1 MLVLILIILLFR
13 GISAQPTNVATQP
26 VGWTSGI
33 QAAEERIAS
42 VYTTPQLQPLPV
54 VAVESFLVEMGGE
67 RWYDLAV
74 LILSDP
80 GRHIHL
86 QTFTQ
91 MTPIPT
97 AVISVLREDTP
108 QDYPLRNTGF
118 KVTIGSVM
126 ARNLQVERSNWHQAL
141 TGVSR
146 REIILSAAKQLAGL
160 YKNSLNEN

>member
-1 MLVLILIILLFR
+1 M
-13 GISAQPTNVATQP
+13 QP
-26 VGWTSGI
+26 VGWTSGVL
-33 QAAEERIAS
+33 AAEERIAS

-54 VAVESFLVEMGGE
+54 VAIESFLVEMSGE

-91 MTPIPT
+91 MTPIPS
-97 AVISVLREDTP
+97 AVVSVLREDTP
-108 QDYPLRNTGF
+108 EDYSLKSTGF
-118 KVTIGSVM
+118 AITIGGVM
-126 ARNLQVERSNWHQAL
+126 ARNLQVEKSNWHQAL

-146 REIILSAAKQLAGL
+146 RDIILSAAKQLAGL
-160 YKNSLNEN
+160 YKNSLNQI